1 MGDFWSSDGLRV
13 WRLCMCGD
21 LPSHPPVPNMVAWK
35 EAEWK
40 NRKTIKSNCGTQR
53 KKGGGEETQSKA
65 TRR

>member
-1 MGDFWSSDGLRV
+1 
-13 WRLCMCGD
+13 MCGD